1 MTGASEPVLRRT
13 MVAVV
18 FGGLMSML
26 DTTIV
31 NIAIRTLAVRLHGDL
46 ASVQW
51 VVTGYLLALAGVLP
65 LAGWLCDRLGARR
78 VYVWSIAIFTLTSVA
93 CGLSTSLG
101 ELIGFRVLQG
111 AAGALT
117 MPAGTMILVPVAG
130 RERLARVMGTLSI
143 PIVMAPIFGPVI
155 GGLLLEHAG
164 WQWIFFVNLP
174 FGLAAVPL
182 ALWLLPRARHA
193 GVRASGAQ
201 AAGAQAAGARAA
213 GVAPAGSRL
222 PDVLGLL
229 LISTGLVA
237 ATYGLASAGSG
248 PVRVVLP
255 IVIGVALLAAFVV
268 RSARIARPLLD
279 VRLYKNQAYAAS
291 SLMNFAVGATVFGAM
306 ILMPLY
312 YQSVRHLDPVV
323 TGLLV
328 APTGV
333 GVALST
339 RLASKLT
346 DRVGSGRTALAGGLI
361 GAAGTVP
368 FVLLGPATPYL
379 WLCLA
384 GTIRGVGIALCMIP
398 AMAAVYRAIPP
409 AKISDGTTQVNVV
422 NRLGGSIGTAVF
434 TVVLQ
439 HALTGGAA
447 LAGATAAS
455 AAAAY
460 GDAFRWALGAVLL
473 TVVPAALLARVETR
487 SGGAVARSGERAAR
501 PAGDVNPESPA
512 SVQASRS

>member
-1 MTGASEPVLRRT
+1 
-13 MVAVV
+13 
-18 FGGLMSML
+18 
-26 DTTIV
+26 
-31 NIAIRTLAVRLHGDL
+31 
-46 ASVQW
+46 
-51 VVTGYLLALAGVLP
+51 
-65 LAGWLCDRLGARR
+65 
-78 VYVWSIAIFTLTSVA
+78 
-93 CGLSTSLG
+93 
-101 ELIGFRVLQG
+101 
-111 AAGALT
+111 
-117 MPAGTMILVPVAG
+117 
-130 RERLARVMGTLSI
+130 MGTLSI

-182 ALWLLPRARHA
+182 ALWLLPRARP
-193 GVRASGAQ
+193 
-201 AAGAQAAGARAA
+201 AGARAAGARAA
-213 GVAPAGSRL
+213 GARATGVASAGSRL

-248 PVRVVLP
+248 PIRVVLP
-255 IVIGVALLAAFVV
+255 IVTGVALLAAFVV

-312 YQSVRHLDPVV
+312 YQSVRHLDPVA

-339 RLASKLT
+339 RIASYLT

-422 NRLGGSIGTAVF
+422 NRLGGSTGTAVF

-439 HALTGGAA
+439 HALAGSAV
-447 LAGATAAS
+447 LAGGTAAS

-460 GDAFRWALGAVLL
+460 GDAFRWVLAAVFL
-473 TVVPAALLARVETR
+473 TVIPAALLARVEAR
-487 SGGAVARSGERAAR
+487 SGGVGARPGERRGADPA
-501 PAGDVNPESPA
+501 AGDVNSESPA
-512 SVQASRS
+512 SAWASRR